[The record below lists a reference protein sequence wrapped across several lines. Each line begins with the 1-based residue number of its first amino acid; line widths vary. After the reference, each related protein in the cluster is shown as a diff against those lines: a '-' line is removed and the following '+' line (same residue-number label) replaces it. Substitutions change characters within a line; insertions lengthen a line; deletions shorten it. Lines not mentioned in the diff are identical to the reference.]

1 MLKSK
6 KLTISLLALSVIS
19 LAACAGVSNKHLT
32 DSKEWPSF
40 GRDYTN
46 QRMSPL
52 TQINTRN
59 AENLGLAWQFKTGVA
74 TSVQGAPI
82 VTDGVMYV
90 ALPYN
95 HVAALDA
102 KTGKELWRYQHERK
116 ANWKMCCG
124 PANRGVAVSGGKV
137 FIGTVDARL
146 IALDAKTGA
155 KIWDINVADD
165 TAQTEN
171 TSSLSKSDAKSK
183 KDTYGGTGIGI
194 AMAPVVYNGKVIVG
208 VTGVGY
214 GLHVDTPRIDAPL
227 GAVIGLSG
235 LYGRPG
241 FLAAFDVNS
250 GNRVWQFDT
259 IPSQGWEGVFAAE
272 TSDGI
277 SLNRDVAAEKE
288 NAKNHPDAWRY
299 GGGSAWSTPAIDTK
313 TNTLFFG
320 TGNPSPQMN
329 DISRPGDNLYTVSL
343 VALNTETGKIKWH
356 YQQVPHDVWGYDL
369 ASPPVLFDYVKDGKK
384 IPAVGQAGKTGWYY
398 VNDRATGALLM
409 KSEAF
414 VPQKNLFAKAT
425 KQGTVLYPGILGG
438 ANWSPTALDQS
449 SQTAYVAGIHA
460 PIKYTLVEE
469 IAKDESHQSPKDIK
483 SAFIPP
489 RTGLPSYA
497 AGQLIVKVKRGVTD
511 NQMNRLGIRQAVIK
525 TLGTND
531 TQLWQLKQ
539 GISVEQALEK
549 AKQSGLF
556 EYAEPNQII
565 RLDPRES
572 KGFGDINKKQPLEP
586 IRYTS
591 SEPTKDPRWGTV
603 SAINLTTGK
612 IQWQVKTEQ
621 PLMGGI
627 LATRG
632 GLLFMGEGDGRFNV
646 YNISTGDLLW
656 QDKVDAGVNA
666 PPISY
671 EIDGVQYVAVVAGG
685 NAIFGFTAGDNI
697 LVYTLKK

>member
-6 KLTISLLALSVIS
+6 KLVNSLLALSVIT
-19 LAACAGVSNKHLT
+19 LAACAGVGSKHSSN
-32 DSKEWPSF
+32 SKEWPSF

-52 TQINTRN
+52 TQINTQN
-59 AENLGLAWQFKTGVA
+59 AGKLGLAWQFKTGVA
-74 TSVQGAPI
+74 ATFQATPI

-124 PANRGVAVSGGKV
+124 PASRGVAVSDGKV

-146 IALDAKTGA
+146 IALDAKSGA
-155 KIWDINVADD
+155 KVWDINVADD
-165 TAQTEN
+165 TALTEN
-171 TSSLSKSDAKSK
+171 TTSLSKSDAKSQ
-183 KDTYGGTGIGI
+183 KDSYGGTGIGI
-194 AMAPVVYNGKVIVG
+194 NMAPVVYHGKVIVG

-214 GLHVDTPRIDAPL
+214 GLHVDTPRLDAPL
-227 GAVIGLSG
+227 GAVIGVSG

-259 IPSQGWEGVFAAE
+259 IPSQGWEGIFAAT

-277 SLNRDVAAEKE
+277 PLNRDIAAEKE

-299 GGGSAWSTPAIDTK
+299 GGGSAWSTPSIDIK

-343 VALNTETGKIKWH
+343 VALDTESGKLKWH

-425 KQGTVLYPGILGG
+425 KEGTVLYPGILGG
-438 ANWSPTALDQS
+438 SNWSPSALDDKT
-449 SQTAYVAGIHA
+449 QTAYVAGIHA

-469 IAKDESHQSPKDIK
+469 PAKD
-483 SAFIPP
+483 
-489 RTGLPSYA
+489 GLP
-497 AGQLIVKVKRGVTD
+497 
-511 NQMNRLGIRQAVIK
+511 
-525 TLGTND
+525 
-531 TQLWQLKQ
+531 
-539 GISVEQALEK
+539 
-549 AKQSGLF
+549 
-556 EYAEPNQII
+556 
-565 RLDPRES
+565 
-572 KGFGDINKKQPLEP
+572 P
-586 IRYTS
+586 IRYAS

-612 IQWQVKTEQ
+612 IQWQVKTKQ
-621 PLMGGI
+621 PLMGGV

-632 GLLFMGEGDGRFNV
+632 GLLFMGEGDGSFNA
-646 YNISTGDLLW
+646 YNSSTGDLLW

-697 LVYTLKK
+697 LVYALKK

>member
-1 MLKSK
+1 MLVFS
-6 KLTISLLALSVIS
+6 TMT
-19 LAACAGVSNKHLT
+19 LAACAGVTAKHYT

-52 TQINTRN
+52 TQINTAN
-59 AENLGLAWQFKTGVA
+59 VEKLGLAWQFKTGVA
-74 TSVQGAPI
+74 ASFQATPI
-82 VTDGVMYV
+82 VAEGVMYV
-90 ALPYN
+90 SLPYN
-95 HVAALDA
+95 HVVALDA
-102 KTGKELWRYQHERK
+102 RTGKELWRYRHERK
-116 ANWKMCCG
+116 ANWKLCCG
-124 PANRGVAVSGGKV
+124 PANRGVAVNEGKV

-146 IALDAKTGA
+146 IALDTKTGA

-165 TAQTEN
+165 TALTES
-171 TSSLSKSDAKSK
+171 TSSLSKADTKSQKDA
-183 KDTYGGTGIGI
+183 YGGTGIGI
-194 AMAPVVYNGKVIVG
+194 AMAPVVYHGKVIVG

-227 GAVIGLSG
+227 GAVIGVSG

-241 FLAAFDVNS
+241 FLAAFDVNNGS
-250 GNRVWQFDT
+250 RVWQFDT
-259 IPSQGWEGVFAAE
+259 IPSQGWEGIFAAA
-272 TSDGI
+272 TSDGVP
-277 SLNRDVAAEKE
+277 LNRDIAAEKD

-299 GGGSAWSTPAIDTK
+299 GGGSAWSTPAIDVK

-343 VALNTETGKIKWH
+343 VALDTETGKLKWH

-369 ASPPVLFDYVKDGKK
+369 ASPPVLFDYVKDGRK

-425 KQGTVLYPGILGG
+425 KEGTVLYPGILGG
-438 ANWSPTALDQS
+438 SNWSPSALDDQN
-449 SQTAYVAGIHA
+449 QTAYVAGIHA

-469 IAKDESHQSPKDIK
+469 PAKD
-483 SAFIPP
+483 
-489 RTGLPSYA
+489 GLP
-497 AGQLIVKVKRGVTD
+497 
-511 NQMNRLGIRQAVIK
+511 
-525 TLGTND
+525 
-531 TQLWQLKQ
+531 
-539 GISVEQALEK
+539 
-549 AKQSGLF
+549 
-556 EYAEPNQII
+556 
-565 RLDPRES
+565 
-572 KGFGDINKKQPLEP
+572 P
-586 IRYTS
+586 IRYAS

-612 IQWQVKTEQ
+612 IRWQVKTEQ
-621 PLMGGI
+621 PLMGGV
-627 LATRG
+627 LATSG
-632 GLLFMGEGDGRFNV
+632 GLLFMGEGDGSFNA
-646 YNISTGDLLW
+646 YNSDTGRLLW
-656 QDKVDAGVNA
+656 QSKVDAGVNA

-671 EIDGVQYVAVVAGG
+671 EIDGVQYVAVAAGG

>member
-6 KLTISLLALSVIS
+6 KLTNSLLALSVITVT
-19 LAACAGVSNKHLT
+19 ACAGVGSKHMS
-32 DSKEWPSF
+32 DSKEWPSY

-59 AENLGLAWQFKTGVA
+59 VAKLGLAWQFKTGVA
-74 TSVQGAPI
+74 ATFQATPI

-124 PANRGVAVSGGKV
+124 PASRGVAVSDGKV

-146 IALDAKTGA
+146 IALNAKTGA

-165 TAQTEN
+165 TALTEN
-171 TSSLSKSDAKSK
+171 TSSLSKADAKSQ
-183 KDTYGGTGIGI
+183 KDSYGGTGIGI
-194 AMAPVVYNGKVIVG
+194 NMAPVVYHGKVIVG

-214 GLHVDTPRIDAPL
+214 GLHVDTPRLDAPL
-227 GAVIGLSG
+227 GAVIGVSG

-241 FLAAFDVNS
+241 FLAAFDVDN

-259 IPSQGWEGVFAAE
+259 IPSQDWEGIFAAT

-277 SLNRDVAAEKE
+277 SLNRDIAAEKE
-288 NAKNHPDAWRY
+288 NAKKHPDAWRY

-343 VALNTETGKIKWH
+343 VALDTESGKLKWH

-369 ASPPVLFDYVKDGKK
+369 ASPPVLFDYVKDGKNT
-384 IPAVGQAGKTGWYY
+384 PAVGQAGKTGWYY

-425 KQGTVLYPGILGG
+425 KEGTVLYPGILGG
-438 ANWSPTALDQS
+438 SNWSPSALDDKKQM
-449 SQTAYVAGIHA
+449 AYVAGIHA

-469 IAKDESHQSPKDIK
+469 PAKD
-483 SAFIPP
+483 
-489 RTGLPSYA
+489 GLP
-497 AGQLIVKVKRGVTD
+497 
-511 NQMNRLGIRQAVIK
+511 
-525 TLGTND
+525 
-531 TQLWQLKQ
+531 
-539 GISVEQALEK
+539 
-549 AKQSGLF
+549 
-556 EYAEPNQII
+556 
-565 RLDPRES
+565 
-572 KGFGDINKKQPLEP
+572 P
-586 IRYTS
+586 IRYAS

-603 SAINLTTGK
+603 SAINLATGK
-612 IQWQVKTEQ
+612 IQWQVKTAQ
-621 PLMGGI
+621 PLMGGM
-627 LATRG
+627 LATQG
-632 GLLFMGEGDGRFNV
+632 GLVFMGEGDGSFNA
-646 YNISTGDLLW
+646 YNSSTGDLLW
-656 QDKVDAGVNA
+656 QDKADAGVNA